1 MAFSWI
7 QVVCAARTN
16 WLKEGSMESQALE
29 LEMQLFVALEV
40 GLACVAAYGDERL

>member
-16 WLKEGSMESQALE
+16 WLKEGSMESQALD
-29 LEMQLFVALEV
+29 LEMQPFVAR
-40 GLACVAAYGDERL
+40 GGCLACVAAYGDERL